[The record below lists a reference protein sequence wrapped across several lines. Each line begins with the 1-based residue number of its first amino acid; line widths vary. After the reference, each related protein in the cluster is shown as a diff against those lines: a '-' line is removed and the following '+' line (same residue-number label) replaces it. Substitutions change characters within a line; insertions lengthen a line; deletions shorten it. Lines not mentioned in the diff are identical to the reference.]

1 MRREPLSLTR
11 VTAFLSKLPASSPP
25 VTQLRRAS
33 FCFSCGSDLLISCR
47 VRYRFPSLFTMRGC
61 ILQLYD
67 IQRSISATL
76 HACRPWHMA
85 DIIIEHIK
93 PEWVSAHDKD
103 DAGRIHWSIIHSES
117 VTFISAGNRCTC
129 LFLIWHE
136 ECTFTL
142 TKPGNVSRS
151 CEVGLFNYKQIW
163 STGCCSSQSDL
174 NQTR

>member
-1 MRREPLSLTR
+1 MRHEPLSLTR
-11 VTAFLSKLPASSPP
+11 VTVFRSKLPASSPL

-33 FCFSCGSDLLISCR
+33 FCFSRGSDLLISCR
-47 VRYRFPSLFTMRGC
+47 VCYRFPSLITMRGC

-76 HACRPWHMA
+76 RASRPWHMA

-103 DAGRIHWSIIHSES
+103 AAGRIHWSIIHSES
-117 VTFISAGNRCTC
+117 VTFISAGNWCTC
-129 LFLIWHE
+129 LFLMWHE

-142 TKPGNVSRS
+142 TKPGNVSRRY
-151 CEVGLFNYKQIW
+151 EVCLFNYKQIW

-174 NQTR
+174 NQMK